1 MNRLYPKHRK
11 PSDHCKNALKYCPR
25 PQEAQTSF
33 DRSPKNKS
41 GECRRE
47 FLNQTPSNLQKP
59 LGDCAK
65 SRRDIKK
72 QKAEKPSVSS
82 RLVHQ
87 LWVHKHTHTCF
98 CGSVCNYSLAS
109 GCFLISAT
117 TEEKIGEKYPPL
129 SSQTRMLFAVQRR
142 INLQT
147 ILCDGSGKQS
157 SPFQL
162 RSSLVCTANEPRT
175 RRPLSPVVSPLIAE
189 LFLITSSP

>member
-65 SRRDIKK
+65 SRRDIKSR
-72 QKAEKPSVSS
+72 ETLCILEVSAPA
-82 RLVHQ
+82 LGPQ
-87 LWVHKHTHTCF
+87 THTHTLV
-98 CGSVCNYSLAS
+98 SVGVCVITALLVDASSFPQQPKRKLERNIRRSLPRP
-109 GCFLISAT
+109 GCFLLYNVEFICKQSCAT
-117 TEEKIGEKYPPL
+117 GQENSPLLFSFVHLLSVQRTSRGRGGPSVPWCPRWLL
-129 SSQTRMLFAVQRR
+129 SSF
-142 INLQT
+142 
-147 ILCDGSGKQS
+147 
-157 SPFQL
+157 
-162 RSSLVCTANEPRT
+162 
-175 RRPLSPVVSPLIAE
+175 
-189 LFLITSSP
+189 

>member
-1 MNRLYPKHRK
+1 MNRLYPKHRT

-65 SRRDIKK
+65 SRRDIKSR
-72 QKAEKPSVSS
+72 ETLCILEVSAPA
-82 RLVHQ
+82 LGPQ
-87 LWVHKHTHTCF
+87 THTHTCF

-142 INLQT
+142 IHLQT